1 VETPNAPTAE
11 GALAPGTAKRLPA
24 QAALQKAAR
33 GTAGVLALAFAAVSL
48 GLPFFFQRAALRD
61 PAFGWAERAS
71 LAGGELAL
79 ACAVGFA
86 AAGLIS
92 ITDRARAR
100 FSEHERLIAALSVGV
115 AWFLT
120 FAYASSWSLFWSFG
134 SFLDSDSL
142 FFFLS
147 TGKLLVKHVL
157 DTNPVLLVL
166 LPLVALG
173 VVLAARRGLV
183 GFARR
188 ATAPLQK
195 SLTISAVVIAVLSTL
210 GAAWGSVVPAESFE
224 LVRDQTLGTR
234 LPLGRAYRT
243 ARAHRG
249 GPLSHLF
256 FAAVSPP
263 GSGPE
268 LVADNLERR
277 HVQIVRKK
285 QLPLS
290 SWVKGLDR
298 GKLRPHNVVLVLFD
312 SAQPTVL
319 RSLGGTV
326 EVMPRVE
333 ELSKRSLRFSMYA
346 QASHSNY
353 ADPAVL
359 SSHYPLRDP
368 RHHDYPPSPPYPRV
382 LIFDVLKQL
391 GYRTGLV
398 SSQNEHWGNM
408 HNFFSTGGL
417 DHFFHS
423 ESVPGATVPEADPGF
438 ASWTKRWGRSGKI
451 DDRETIDEAIRFVSA
466 TPADKP
472 FFLYV
477 NLQNSHFPY
486 HTPQDF
492 PRRFQPEEIDFP
504 YAFGNYPREK
514 VEIVRN
520 RWRNSLSYVDFQI
533 GRLLQHLERRGLLER
548 TLLVIGAD
556 NGEAFYE
563 HETVCHAGPIFD
575 ESVRVPLILH
585 GPGVEPRTYP
595 GLSQAVDIV
604 PTVLG
609 LLGLPPHPSFQGL
622 DLLHAENVRSRSVH
636 VVVQTPKAHQIAL
649 VRDRWKLIYDYWYD
663 AYLLFDLA
671 RDPGEAHDRAR
682 DETGRLR
689 VMATELR
696 AWERAQLEYYASAEL
711 MRTTYPPVLSFSAEE
726 TGR

>member
-1 VETPNAPTAE
+1 VPGEQGHVPAATA
-11 GALAPGTAKRLPA
+11 A
-24 QAALQKAAR
+24 QKALPR
-33 GTAGVLALAFAAVSL
+33 TAGVLALAFAGISL
-48 GLPFFFQRAALRD
+48 ALPFAFQRAAVRD
-61 PAFGWAERAS
+61 PSFGGAERAS
-71 LAGGELAL
+71 LVGGELAL
-79 ACAVGFA
+79 ACVVGFV
-86 AAGLIS
+86 AAGLVS
-92 ITDRARAR
+92 IAERARAR
-100 FSEHERLIAALSVGV
+100 FRKHERLLVGLGVGV

-120 FAYASSWSLFWSFG
+120 FAYASSWSLFWAFG

-173 VVLAARRGLV
+173 VVLG
-183 GFARR
+183 ARR
-188 ATAPLQK
+188 AISAFTRHATARLEK
-195 SLTISAVVIAVLSTL
+195 SLAIAALVLAAVSTL
-210 GAAWGSVVPAESFE
+210 GAAWGAVVPAESFE

-234 LPLGRAYRT
+234 VELGRAYRT

-256 FAAVSPP
+256 FAAVSPA

-268 LVADNLERR
+268 LLADDVARR
-277 HVQIVRKK
+277 QLQVIRRK
-285 QLPLS
+285 QVPLS
-290 SWVKGLDR
+290 SWVGALDR
-298 GKLRPHNVVLVLFD
+298 GKLRPYNVVLVLFD

-319 RSLGGTV
+319 RSLGGSV
-326 EVMPRVE
+326 DVMPRLD
-333 ELSKRSLRFSMYA
+333 ELAKGSLRFSMYA

-417 DHFFHS
+417 DHFFHA
-423 ESVPGATVPEADPGF
+423 ESVPGGTVPDADPGF
-438 ASWTKRWGRSGKI
+438 ATWAKRWGRSGKI
-451 DDRETIDEAIRFVSA
+451 DDRETIDEAIRFVDA

-472 FFLYV
+472 LFLYV

-486 HTPQDF
+486 HTPDDF
-492 PRRFQPEEIDFP
+492 PRRFQPDAVDFP
-504 YAFGNYPREK
+504 YAFGNYPREN
-514 VEIVRN
+514 VEVVKN
-520 RWRNSLSYVDFQI
+520 RWRNSLAYVDFQI
-533 GRLLQHLERRGLLER
+533 GRLLQHLEQRGLFDR

-563 HETVCHAGPIFD
+563 HETVCHAGPIYD
-575 ESVRVPLILH
+575 ESVRVPVILH
-585 GPGVEPRTYP
+585 GPGVEPGTYS

-622 DLLHAENVRSRSVH
+622 DLLHGSNESSRSVH
-636 VVVQTPKAHQIAL
+636 VIAQTPKAHQIAL
-649 VRDRWKLIYDYWYD
+649 VRDGWKLIYDYWYD

-671 RDPGEAHDRAR
+671 RDPGEKHDRAR

-696 AWERAQLEYYASAEL
+696 AWERAQLEYYASAEF
-711 MRTTYPPVLSFSAEE
+711 MRTTYPPVLRFSAEDAQ
-726 TGR
+726 R